1 MKQSDVKKLTEAL
14 ESFCKDHGAR
24 FTPPRRITL
33 EIIARH
39 ERPIGA
45 YDVIEEMG
53 RITDK
58 PKPTTVYRALEF
70 LQAHGFI
77 HKIES
82 LSAFTACHA
91 GHSHEGSQF
100 IVCNGCGTVEEVHV
114 CHLPQALQK
123 KVEETG
129 FKMAHWN
136 TEIHGTCLRCQRA

>member
-33 EIIARH
+33 EIIANNK
-39 ERPIGA
+39 RPIGA

-77 HKIES
+77 HKIDGQNNTS
-82 LSAFTACHA
+82 VKNSIPITTL
-91 GHSHEGSQF
+91 
-100 IVCNGCGTVEEVHV
+100 
-114 CHLPQALQK
+114 LQALF
-123 KVEETG
+123 T
-129 FKMAHWN
+129 
-136 TEIHGTCLRCQRA
+136 R